1 VTGAAILPL
10 MVLDVVISIATRL
23 PGGSAVEAP
32 APLQLVAQLVGKCYS
47 SRSDGFMLGGKSS
60 VRLNP
65 HKQVRLA
72 RLLLD
77 RSCDAP
83 ITIEDLS
90 REVALSPYY
99 LIRAFRHVYKQ
110 TPHQYLV
117 GQRIARAKE
126 LLRNSDLSITEICAA
141 VGFESLGSFSTLFRK
156 VAGLSPRAYRISSQ
170 PTPNPTY
177 IPLCACWLHGI
188 KDQPD
193 L

>member
-1 VTGAAILPL
+1 
-10 MVLDVVISIATRL
+10 M
-23 PGGSAVEAP
+23 
-32 APLQLVAQLVGKCYS
+32 GKCYS
-47 SRSDGFMLGGKSS
+47 NLAVTAFCWEKSS

-65 HKQVRLA
+65 HKQVHLA

-77 RSCDAP
+77 RSYDAP

-156 VAGLSPRAYRISSQ
+156 VAGLSPSAYRISSQ
-170 PTPNPTY
+170 PTPTPTY
-177 IPLCACWLHGI
+177 IPLCVCLLHGI
-188 KDQPD
+188 EDQPD

>member
-1 VTGAAILPL
+1 
-10 MVLDVVISIATRL
+10 M
-23 PGGSAVEAP
+23 
-32 APLQLVAQLVGKCYS
+32 
-47 SRSDGFMLGGKSS
+47 
-60 VRLNP
+60 RLNP

-77 RSCDAP
+77 HHYNTP

-117 GQRIARAKE
+117 GQRIAKAKE
-126 LLRNSDLSITEICAA
+126 LLRNCDLNITEICAA

-156 VAGLSPRAYRISSQ
+156 VAGISPSAYRLNSR
-170 PTPNPTY
+170 PTSTPTY
-177 IPLCACWLHGI
+177 IPFCICLLHGI
-188 KDQPD
+188 KDQSK

>member
-1 VTGAAILPL
+1 MFYSLTGNHVDLSP
-10 MVLDVVISIATRL
+10 
-23 PGGSAVEAP
+23 E
-32 APLQLVAQLVGKCYS
+32 KCYS
-47 SRSDGFMLGGKSS
+47 NRSGHFVLGETL

-77 RSCDAP
+77 RSYDAP

-110 TPHQYLV
+110 TPHQYLM
-117 GQRIARAKE
+117 GLRIARAKE

-141 VGFESLGSFSTLFRK
+141 VGFESLGSFSTLFHK
-156 VAGLSPRAYRISSQ
+156 VAGIAPSAYRVSSH
-170 PTPNPTY
+170 PTPTPTY
-177 IPLCACWLHGI
+177 IPFCVCLLHGI
-188 KDQPD
+188 EDQPD

>member
-1 VTGAAILPL
+1 
-10 MVLDVVISIATRL
+10 M
-23 PGGSAVEAP
+23 
-32 APLQLVAQLVGKCYS
+32 
-47 SRSDGFMLGGKSS
+47 
-60 VRLNP
+60 RLNP

-77 RSCDAP
+77 RSYDAP

-117 GQRIARAKE
+117 GRRIARAKE

-141 VGFESLGSFSTLFRK
+141 VGFESLGSFSTLFRR
-156 VAGLSPRAYRISSQ
+156 VAGVAPSAYRVSSQ
-170 PTPNPTY
+170 PILTPTY
-177 IPLCACWLHGI
+177 IPFCICLLHGI
-188 KDQPD
+188 EDQPN